1 MPGPVLCLFV
11 DSSVREIC
19 GQVQGRPD
27 SSSTFFAWPRLFFQK
42 RCLSNRQIDRH
53 SSSSPR
59 SGVLRTQ
66 KSKPH
71 LLRTQSSQV
80 PGVGQNIVMP
90 AMSTARNF
98 FLANFYDPGL
108 SPPQKKKKKLKK
120 TNKQNKTKTKQ
131 TNNNKK
137 YKKKPLRKFPRLAGS
152 CVGPQ
157 DKLGHPVTDN

>member
-66 KSKPH
+66 KSKTH

-108 SPPQKKKKKLKK
+108 SPQKKKKTNNNKKNQQKK

-137 YKKKPLRKFPRLAGS
+137 
-152 CVGPQ
+152 
-157 DKLGHPVTDN
+157 